1 MQSQNIGHVG
11 TGKVHLIEQLD
22 KLQQGSFG
30 AGDGGWNDAC
40 GSVTKMRPACAID
53 RVEVTVHKVKP
64 ARAVRV
70 RFDEAGRKVFPYPD
84 AFERFLCFDDPILQ
98 KRAEAAVME
107 LKKKRTEE
115 AKQRLV
121 VYQLYEAKRK
131 QEQTELLKKRRK
143 AARERLAREKMAK
156 VI

>member
-1 MQSQNIGHVG
+1 M
-11 TGKVHLIEQLD
+11 
-22 KLQQGSFG
+22 
-30 AGDGGWNDAC
+30 
-40 GSVTKMRPACAID
+40 
-53 RVEVTVHKVKP
+53 VKP
-64 ARAVRV
+64 
-70 RFDEAGRKVFPYPD
+70 G
-84 AFERFLCFDDPILQ
+84 ERYFRIPMPLSDFFVLTIQ
-98 KRAEAAVME
+98 SFRSG
-107 LKKKRTEE
+107 KKRTEE

>member
-1 MQSQNIGHVG
+1 MKNESVKHVRYG
-11 TGKVHLIEQLD
+11 TGRVAEVVQNHMVVL
-22 KLQQGSFG
+22 F
-30 AGDGGWNDAC
+30 DG
-40 GSVTKMRPACAID
+40 
-53 RVEVTVHKVKP
+53 
-64 ARAVRV
+64 
-70 RFDEAGRKVFPYPD
+70 EAGRKVFAYPD

-131 QEQTELLKKRRK
+131 QEQMELVKKRRK